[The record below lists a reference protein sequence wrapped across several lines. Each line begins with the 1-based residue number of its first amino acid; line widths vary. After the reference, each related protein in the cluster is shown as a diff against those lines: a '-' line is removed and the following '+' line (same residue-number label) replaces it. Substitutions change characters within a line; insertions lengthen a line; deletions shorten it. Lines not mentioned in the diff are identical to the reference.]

1 MTQGTSQDRS
11 ARTSQL
17 DATPVTSDEPPATSS
32 PVPKIELRH
41 ISKSFDLGRGLTRDV
56 VADIAFAAQ
65 PGEFVSVIGP
75 SGCGK
80 STMFNIMAGLELPSG
95 GQVFVNGQD
104 ATGRCEQ
111 FAYMPQKDLLFPW
124 RTILDNTT
132 IGLEVHGMSKREARA
147 KARQY
152 FSAFGLAG
160 FENYHPF
167 ELSGGMRQR
176 VAFLREILLLDEPF
190 GALDSLT
197 RMEMQNWLQGV
208 WAENAWTAV
217 MITHDIREAIALS
230 DRVVVL
236 SARPTSVRLN
246 IPIDLPRPRD
256 ISVLSSPEFIAL
268 EEQLLETLHEEA
280 RKSFATH

>member
-1 MTQGTSQDRS
+1 MNRS
-11 ARTSQL
+11 
-17 DATPVTSDEPPATSS
+17 DATPTTSGEQVATASS
-32 PVPKIELRH
+32 VPKIELRH
-41 ISKSFDLGRGLTRDV
+41 ISKSFDLGGGLTRDV
-56 VADIAFAAQ
+56 VADIAFSAK

-80 STMFNIMAGLELPSG
+80 STMFNIMAGLEMPSG
-95 GQVFVNGQD
+95 GQLFVNGQE

-147 KARQY
+147 KAKPY
-152 FSAFGLAG
+152 FAAFGLAG

-176 VAFLREILLLDEPF
+176 VAFLRTVVQGREILLLDEPF

-197 RMEMQNWLQGV
+197 RMEMQSWLQGV

-236 SARPTSVRLN
+236 SARPTSVRLDV
-246 IPIDLPRPRD
+246 PISLPRPRD
-256 ISVLSSPEFIAL
+256 ISVLSSPEFIGL

-280 RKSFATH
+280 RKTFATH